1 MCLLFLVVIDF
12 ISVEFFSFAV
22 QRWESGLKAK
32 EFTRNLAE
40 YPDRYSYLWKAA
52 AIISTE
58 ICEAVLGMAAGLS
71 NFAKEKTRQNRN
83 EPETAKMTHCQD
95 VEKGDHHLQSSIC
108 LYYDNRHKYYVINNI
123 YYKMMDSFQ
132 GSSMFLKLTDMS

>member
-1 MCLLFLVVIDF
+1 LVVIDF

-40 YPDRYSYLWKAA
+40 YPDRYGYLWKAA

-58 ICEAVLGMAAGLS
+58 ICEAVLGMAASLS

-83 EPETAKMTHCQD
+83 EPETAKMTHGQD
-95 VEKGDHHLQSSIC
+95 EEKFFPSHIR
-108 LYYDNRHKYYVINNI
+108 YYAFYNKTNINNI
-123 YYKMMDSFQ
+123 YYIICNIYYKRAVLDMKTKYFQ
-132 GSSMFLKLTDMS
+132 IRFIW

>member
-32 EFTRNLAE
+32 EFTRNLVE

-58 ICEAVLGMAAGLS
+58 ICEAVLGMAASLS
-71 NFAKEKTRQNRN
+71 NFAKEKTRQNHN
-83 EPETAKMTHCQD
+83 EPETAKMTHGQD
-95 VEKGDHHLQSSIC
+95 EEKFFPSHITLSSV
-108 LYYDNRHKYYVINNI
+108 L
-123 YYKMMDSFQ
+123 
-132 GSSMFLKLTDMS
+132 

>member
-40 YPDRYSYLWKAA
+40 YPDRCSYLWKAA

-58 ICEAVLGMAAGLS
+58 ICEAVLGMAASLS
-71 NFAKEKTRQNRN
+71 KFAKEKTRQNRN
-83 EPETAKMTHCQD
+83 EPETAK
-95 VEKGDHHLQSSIC
+95 
-108 LYYDNRHKYYVINNI
+108 
-123 YYKMMDSFQ
+123 
-132 GSSMFLKLTDMS
+132 

>member
-40 YPDRYSYLWKAA
+40 YPDRYGYLWKAA
-52 AIISTE
+52 AIISTK
-58 ICEAVLGMAAGLS
+58 ICEAVLGMAASLS

-83 EPETAKMTHCQD
+83 EPKSLVLPLH
-95 VEKGDHHLQSSIC
+95 
-108 LYYDNRHKYYVINNI
+108 
-123 YYKMMDSFQ
+123 Q
-132 GSSMFLKLTDMS
+132 GPS